1 MQLPFARF
9 EFLDVFA
16 AYNRAYWPAVLA
28 LWLLTA
34 VALWR
39 VHRGH
44 PGASRF
50 LSGTLALQWGW
61 AGVVY
66 HWLHFRAINPAA
78 GLFGG
83 LFIIEAGIILWLS
96 VLRRQLTFRIGNS
109 GRDRLALALLV
120 FALLYPIVGLLT
132 GLSYPRLP
140 TFGVPCPTTIL
151 TIGAL
156 LLAPRPAGR
165 RAGVIPFL
173 WAVVGGSAAFA
184 LRIGAD
190 WALLL
195 AGGALLLHL
204 FGPEPTAG
212 ARAA

>member
-16 AYNRAYWPAVLA
+16 AYNHAYWPAAVL

-39 VHRGH
+39 VSREN

-61 AGVVY
+61 AGVAY
-66 HWLHFRAINPAA
+66 HWLHFREINPAA
-78 GLFGG
+78 WLFGG
-83 LFIIEAGIILWLS
+83 LFVTEAVIILWLG
-96 VLRRQLTFRIGNS
+96 VFRGQLTFRIGNS
-109 GRDRLALALLV
+109 NRDRFALALLV
-120 FALLYPIVGLLT
+120 FALLYPGVGVLT
-132 GLSYPRLP
+132 GLTYPRLP
-140 TFGVPCPTTIL
+140 TFGVPCPTAIL

-156 LLAPRPAGR
+156 LLAPRGAGR

-195 AGGALLLHL
+195 AGGALLFHL
-204 FGPEPTAG
+204 FGPEPTVEA
-212 ARAA
+212 

>member
-1 MQLPFARF
+1 MELPFARF

-16 AYNRAYWPAVLA
+16 AYNRAYWPAAVL

-39 VHRGH
+39 VFSEH

-61 AGVVY
+61 AGVAY
-66 HWLHFRAINPAA
+66 HWLHFRTINPAA

-83 LFIIEAGIILWLS
+83 LFVLEAGILLWLGGFRS
-96 VLRRQLTFRIGNS
+96 QLTFRIGNS

-120 FALLYPIVGLLT
+120 FALLYPIVGLVT
-132 GLSYPRLP
+132 GLTYPRLP
-140 TFGVPCPTTIL
+140 TFGVPCPTAIL

-156 LLAPRPAGR
+156 LLAPRGAGR

-195 AGGALLLHL
+195 AGGALLFHL
-204 FGPEPTAG
+204 LGPEPAVE